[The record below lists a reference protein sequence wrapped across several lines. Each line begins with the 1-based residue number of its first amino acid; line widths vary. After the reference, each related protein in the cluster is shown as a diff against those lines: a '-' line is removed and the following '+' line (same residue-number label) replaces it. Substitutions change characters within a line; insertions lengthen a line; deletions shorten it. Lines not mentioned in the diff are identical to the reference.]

1 MVPCH
6 IDNFVI
12 TDSDG
17 GNSSKVEKNIIRFKI
32 PFFKIEKGKKLAPD
46 WILDDDATQI
56 GTTFLNV

>member
-32 PFFKIEKGKKLAPD
+32 PFLKIERKKFGAR
-46 WILDDDATQI
+46 LDF
-56 GTTFLNV
+56 G